1 MKNIKITQ
9 WRQYSDT
16 VAVQKVD
23 HNNNVMETNFCNLSS
38 EQLYVNH
45 RRINNTK
52 NASEIDMCAFIVDY
66 LINLEK
72 SINKKLEL

>member
-23 HNNNVMETNFCNLSS
+23 HNNNVMETNFCNLSF

-52 NASEIDMCAFIVDY
+52 NASQINMCAFIVDY
-66 LINLEK
+66 LMNSENAISDND
-72 SINKKLEL
+72 

>member
-1 MKNIKITQ
+1 MSNITITQ
-9 WRQYSDT
+9 WRKYSDT

-23 HNNNVMETNFCNLSS
+23 HNNNVMETNFCNIPS

-52 NASEIDMCAFIVDY
+52 NASKIDMCAFIADY
-66 LINLEK
+66 LIHSENAISPK
-72 SINKKLEL
+72 YQ

>member
-52 NASEIDMCAFIVDY
+52 NASQINMCAFIVDY
-66 LINLEK
+66 LMNSENAIPDNYQ
-72 SINKKLEL
+72 